1 MGKFKT
7 AIKRPLLRVAAAL
20 GRRIGR
26 VFDARPNSNSW
37 GRALIIQLGGVGDV
51 LRVFPLIERLQ
62 AACPEGEVLLLTNQ
76 NAGLLELYPGSRL
89 PRHELFDL
97 RWSYWRKLRAV
108 VRLRSSGIDLVVNP
122 TRGDGMLECAVMA
135 WIIGAPNRIGFD
147 RDGVGFPHTFKQPF
161 SDTESILEQNLGLLA
176 PLNIEPGEAR
186 LRLRIPESAASFAAA
201 WYGRHAPDRAARI
214 VIHPWATSH
223 AEFRAWP
230 ISQYAALIRELLS
243 ASDAI
248 VVVLG
253 SESEAGKDRGWLA
266 GLPPSRVMDLAG
278 TTRLDQAAALI
289 SGCDVF
295 VGNDS
300 GLIHFA
306 LSAGVP
312 VVGVFGATPAAQ
324 VLHTSREAV
333 AVTAGVPCQPCYRH
347 QPLFD
352 YRCDYQ
358 FRCLRQL
365 TVTAVLTE
373 VLRRTPP
380 RRRMPAPAATPGPM

>member
-1 MGKFKT
+1 
-7 AIKRPLLRVAAAL
+7 
-20 GRRIGR
+20 
-26 VFDARPNSNSW
+26 
-37 GRALIIQLGGVGDV
+37 
-51 LRVFPLIERLQ
+51 
-62 AACPEGEVLLLTNQ
+62 
-76 NAGLLELYPGSRL
+76 
-89 PRHELFDL
+89 
-97 RWSYWRKLRAV
+97 
-108 VRLRSSGIDLVVNP
+108 
-122 TRGDGMLECAVMA
+122 
-135 WIIGAPNRIGFD
+135 
-147 RDGVGFPHTFKQPF
+147 
-161 SDTESILEQNLGLLA
+161 
-176 PLNIEPGEAR
+176 
-186 LRLRIPESAASFAAA
+186 
-201 WYGRHAPDRAARI
+201 
-214 VIHPWATSH
+214 
-223 AEFRAWP
+223 
-230 ISQYAALIRELLS
+230 
-243 ASDAI
+243 
-248 VVVLG
+248 
-253 SESEAGKDRGWLA
+253 
-266 GLPPSRVMDLAG
+266 MDLAG